1 MVVGLFKKNVEY
13 TNQDGEVKT
22 ATNFFVQCGNVLV
35 PVEVKF
41 FEDKE
46 THKDKNYGTRR
57 TLMSAFAE
65 ELPDRKK
72 SNSVEQ
78 PQTQTEQTD
87 QSVNDPTV

>member
-13 TNQDGEVKT
+13 VNKDGEKKT
-22 ATNFFVQCGNVLV
+22 ATNFFVQCGNVLI

-46 THKDKNYGTRR
+46 TGVDKYYRTRK

-65 ELPDRKK
+65 ELPERER
-72 SNSVEQ
+72 NTAVEQ
-78 PQTQTEQTD
+78 PKAEQTD
-87 QSVNDPTV
+87 DDPTA